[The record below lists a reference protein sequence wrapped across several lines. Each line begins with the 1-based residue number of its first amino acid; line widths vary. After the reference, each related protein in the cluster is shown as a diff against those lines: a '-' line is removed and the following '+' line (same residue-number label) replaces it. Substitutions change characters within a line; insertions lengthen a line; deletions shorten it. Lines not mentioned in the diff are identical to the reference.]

1 MPAAPVA
8 TPRMLDTRTRT
19 RSRRPRS
26 ASGAANGAT
35 TADGTMRNSPT
46 SPTAVGSPVPVRHDA
61 QCHGEGPLRRPS
73 REVAQLRTTQ
83 VVVYRIARERRRGHL
98 QPAAQEL

>member
-8 TPRMLDTRTRT
+8 TPRMLDTRTST

-35 TADGTMRNSPT
+35 TADGTMRSSPT
-46 SPTAVGSPVPVRHDA
+46 SPTAVAP
-61 QCHGEGPLRRPS
+61 PS
-73 REVAQLRTTQ
+73 RYATMPSATVKAHSAVQ
-83 VVVYRIARERRRGHL
+83 
-98 QPAAQEL
+98 AAK